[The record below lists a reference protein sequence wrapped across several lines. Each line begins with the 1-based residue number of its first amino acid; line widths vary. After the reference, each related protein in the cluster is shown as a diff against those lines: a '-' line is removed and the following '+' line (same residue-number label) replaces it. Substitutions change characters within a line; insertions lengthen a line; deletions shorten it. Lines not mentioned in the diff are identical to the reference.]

1 MGPEG
6 GTGAEARG
14 ALQGKNWG
22 RGTLGRADPLLK
34 DPDNTKPGVMEE
46 LKRSSEGQ
54 TEQKGE

>member
-22 RGTLGRADPLLK
+22 RGMLGRADLLLK

-46 LKRSSEGQ
+46 LKGTREGK